1 VCKVQAPKV
10 RIKNILGFFVF
21 SFVGKLFYIIFVNE
35 TKKDQ
40 TMIRQEKLEGRI
52 ILRHAKFEIS
62 RHPTKI
68 RTRAYKGP
76 GAPVRGKGKGAKVA
90 RTQAKI
96 RHLEAIEFPTE
107 AARYDRAIKARKV
120 AEQSDK
126 KEARR
131 LSQREARAQKRKL
144 RKK

>member
-1 VCKVQAPKV
+1 
-10 RIKNILGFFVF
+10 
-21 SFVGKLFYIIFVNE
+21 
-35 TKKDQ
+35 
-40 TMIRQEKLEGRI
+40 MIRQEKLEGQKTLMIGR
-52 ILRHAKFEIS
+52 LHVTSKA
-62 RHPTKI
+62 

-76 GAPVRGKGKGAKVA
+76 GAPVKGKGKGAKVA

-96 RHLEAIEFPTE
+96 RHLEGEEFPTE